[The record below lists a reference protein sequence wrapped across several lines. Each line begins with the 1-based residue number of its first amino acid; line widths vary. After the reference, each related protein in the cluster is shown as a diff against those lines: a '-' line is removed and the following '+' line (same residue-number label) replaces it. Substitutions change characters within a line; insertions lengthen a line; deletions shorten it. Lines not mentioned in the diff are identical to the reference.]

1 MDIESRL
8 AVLEQNLMER
18 LAAEIAQDAVLDALI
33 ATHPDQR
40 AVRDVYQAISAYRLT
55 QFGDLG
61 FEQQA
66 PAKSVANVF
75 GLLREQFD
83 AWQGKLSADI

>member
-8 AVLEQNLMER
+8 EVLEQHQMER
-18 LAAEIAQDAVLDALI
+18 LAAEIAQDAILDALI

-40 AVRDVYQAISAYRLT
+40 AVRNAYLAISSFRLT

-61 FEQQA
+61 FEQQS
-66 PAKSVANVF
+66 PTKSVAEVS
-75 GLLREQFD
+75 GLLRQQFD
-83 AWQGKLSADI
+83 AWHRKLAAD

>member
-8 AVLEQNLMER
+8 RVLEQNLMER

-40 AVRDVYQAISAYRLT
+40 AFLTAYQTISAHRLT

-66 PAKSVANVF
+66 EAESVAKVCN
-75 GLLREQFD
+75 LLREQFD
-83 AWQGKLSADI
+83 AWQRKLSTGI

>member
-8 AVLEQNLMER
+8 EVLEQNLMER

-33 ATHPDQR
+33 STHPDQR
-40 AVRDVYQAISAYRLT
+40 AVRNAYLAIAAHRLM

-61 FEQQA
+61 FEQNT
-66 PAKSVANVF
+66 PAKSIADVS

-83 AWQGKLSADI
+83 AWGRKLAAS

>member
-8 AVLEQNLMER
+8 EVLEQNQMER
-18 LAAEIAQDAVLDALI
+18 LAAEIAQDAVLDALF
-33 ATHPDQR
+33 ATHPDQS
-40 AVRDVYQAISAYRLT
+40 AVRAAYLAIAAYRLT

-61 FEQQA
+61 FEQNT
-66 PAKSVANVF
+66 PAKSVADVS

-83 AWQGKLSADI
+83 AWGRKLAAS

>member
-8 AVLEQNLMER
+8 AVLEQNQMER
-18 LAAEIAQDAVLDALI
+18 LAAEIAQDAILDALI
-33 ATHPDQR
+33 ATHPDQKAIRR
-40 AVRDVYQAISAYRLT
+40 AYLAIAAYRLT

-61 FEQQA
+61 FEQNT
-66 PAKSVANVF
+66 PANSVAEVS

-83 AWQGKLSADI
+83 AWDLKLAVN